1 MRLPSTMTP
10 APSADWRSPRLFL
23 TLMAVALPLGYAT
36 WNALLNNFAIEMAAF
51 DGSDIGLLQS
61 IREIPGF
68 LAFTAVFLLAV
79 VSEQRLALIAIAL
92 LGGAVAV
99 TGLFATTTGLLI
111 TTFIMS
117 VGFHYLETL
126 KQSLSLQWLSKDE
139 APAVLGKLISVAA
152 LTSLLSYAVVW
163 LLLEVLH
170 ASYTVVYATSGL
182 ACLSLMLFMTFAF
195 PRFEAPSPQRKQ
207 LILRRRYGL
216 YYALTFLAGARRQIF
231 LVFASFLLV
240 QRFGYSASAI
250 AALYLINHGVSWIVA
265 PMIGRWVGR
274 FGERRIL
281 TVEYVGL
288 IAVFLGYAIVDSG
301 AVAATLFVIDHIFFA
316 MAIAQ
321 KTYFQKIADPGDIA
335 GTAGVNFTINH
346 IAAVVIP
353 ASFGVIWLTAPEW
366 VFILGA
372 IMASASLLLA
382 LCVPDDPTQ
391 QRPIRLWW
399 RRRLPA
405 PAA

>member
-1 MRLPSTMTP
+1 MS
-10 APSADWRSPRLFL
+10 SATDWRTPRLFL
-23 TLMAVALPLGYAT
+23 MLMAVALPLGYAT

-51 DGSDIGLLQS
+51 DGGDIGLLQS
-61 IREIPGF
+61 IREVPGF

-79 VSEQRLALIAIAL
+79 VSEQRLALLSIAL

-126 KQSLSLQWLSKDE
+126 KQSLSLQWLSKNE
-139 APAVLGKLISVAA
+139 APAVLGQLISVAA
-152 LTSLLSYAVVW
+152 LTSLVSYGVVW
-163 LLLEVLH
+163 VLLEVFD
-170 ASYTVVYATSGL
+170 AGYTVVYATSGL
-182 ACLSLMLFMTFAF
+182 ACLALMIFMAVAF
-195 PRFEAPSPQRKQ
+195 PTFEAPNPQRKQ

-231 LVFASFLLV
+231 MVFASFLLV
-240 QRFGYSASAI
+240 QRFEYSASAI
-250 AALYLINHGVSWIVA
+250 AALYLINHGVSWLAA
-265 PMIGRWVGR
+265 PTIGRWVGR

-281 TVEYVGL
+281 VIEYIGL
-288 IAVFLGYAIVDSG
+288 IAVFLGYAIVNNG
-301 AVAATLFVIDHIFFA
+301 ALAATLFVVDHIFFA

-353 ASFGVIWLTAPEW
+353 ASFGLIWLAAPEW

-372 IMASASLLLA
+372 MMATVSLLLA
-382 LCVPDDPTQ
+382 LCVPDEPTQ
-391 QRPIRLWW
+391 DTPIRLWW
-399 RRRLPA
+399 RRVVPA
-405 PAA
+405 RAA